1 VSGVKGF
8 KMTKE
13 DKIKEAFYLGAWMTL
28 FLIGNNYKPGFLEKE
43 AEHIKDFPEKMKE
56 RE

>member
-1 VSGVKGF
+1 MKGF